1 MTGRLPFAL
10 AFAASLLTAAAQ
22 ASPAL
27 VVDLDSGDILHQ
39 EEATRSWYPASVTKL
54 MTAYVAL
61 DAVRRGRLTLDTP
74 MRVSPRAARMAPS
87 KMGFKPGSEVTLDNA
102 LKIIMVKSA
111 NDVSVTIAEGVSG
124 SVEAFAA
131 EMNSASARL
140 GMTQSHWVNPNGL
153 PNDAQVTSARDMAIL
168 ARALHREFPEHRD
181 LWGIGAIQFGSRYMG
196 NHNGLIGRYPGA
208 DGMKTGFTCAA
219 GFNVVATASRGGRRL
234 IAVVLGEASASE
246 RTARAA
252 QLFDRGFAGGGVSGN
267 LSSLAGGGV
276 GPAPN
281 MRGVACV
288 RRGRSGG
295 WVGEEEDFTAP
306 VGNEQVLSN
315 NPALEMIL
323 QSAGRHNVSSP
334 AGGRAVAARPK
345 PRFDPVIVALGR
357 APGWTGPVVGP
368 GAGAGKPAL
377 QTQLASTPRPER
389 AARGKPQPA
398 EDAPV
403 ETTAFA
409 PPRPRVLDGTAAP
422 VAADAGALPLRLTGA
437 ADETGAAQAR
447 PRGAR
452 VQQAR
457 ATDSKAKDPKA
468 RDPKARLA
476 KTIAGKPV
484 AGKPAA
490 ARPVA
495 GKAKPAAGE

>member
-1 MTGRLPFAL
+1 MTGRLPLAAAFAFGL
-10 AFAASLLTAAAQ
+10 IAASLPTGAAQ

-39 EEATRSWYPASVTKL
+39 QEATRSWYPASVTKL

-124 SVEAFAA
+124 SVEGFAA

-168 ARALHREFPEHRD
+168 ARALHRDFPEHRD

-252 QLFDRGFAGGGVSGN
+252 QLFDRGFAGGGVTGN
-267 LSSLAGGGV
+267 LSSLAGGGI

-288 RRGRSGG
+288 RRGRGGG
-295 WVGEEEDFTAP
+295 WVGEEEDFSAP
-306 VGNEQVLSN
+306 LASNAQVISN
-315 NPALEMIL
+315 NPALEMVL
-323 QSAGRHNVSSP
+323 QAAGRHTVNSP
-334 AGGRAVAARPK
+334 AGGRSVAALPK
-345 PRFDPVIVALGR
+345 PRFEPVIVALGR
-357 APGWTGPVVGP
+357 APGWTGPAVGP
-368 GAGAGKPAL
+368 GRAPAAEVAAAPAGG
-377 QTQLASTPRPER
+377 RP
-389 AARGKPQPA
+389 ARGKPAPA
-398 EDAPV
+398 EAEGV
-403 ETTAFA
+403 ATTAFA
-409 PPRPRVLDGTAAP
+409 PPKPRVLDGTAAP
-422 VAADAGALPLRLTGA
+422 LAADAGALPLRLTGA
-437 ADETGAAQAR
+437 TDETAQASGKASGK
-447 PRGAR
+447 PNG
-452 VQQAR
+452 
-457 ATDSKAKDPKA
+457 KAKAVRIREAGAQNGKPKA
-468 RDPKARLA
+468 GKAA
-476 KTIAGKPV
+476 V
-484 AGKPAA
+484 GKPAA

-495 GKAKPAAGE
+495 AKAKPADE